1 MMEGLKNL
9 LIYIGIHGLGLA
21 IGFAIAAALITLK
34 EHINKINWLLRI
46 LLLPVVMLL
55 ALISV
60 AAISNNLIALL
71 AIFWPQGDIGFN
83 IWVHSN
89 IILPAATSYFLLWNV
104 YFITPFLKTYITSF
118 IGILWIA
125 FYVFML
131 YETLSYGIVSEG
143 GYLFEL
149 FDVETGFY
157 GTMALI
163 ISSIGGAVLAIKH
176 SYDGELEKIQ
186 L

>member
-1 MMEGLKNL
+1 METLKNL
-9 LIYIGIHGLGLA
+9 LIYIGFHGVGLA
-21 IGFAIAAALITLK
+21 IGFAIAAILITLK
-34 EHINKINWLLRI
+34 EHVNKVNWLLRI
-46 LLLPVVMLL
+46 LLLPIVMLM
-55 ALISV
+55 ALIAV

-71 AIFWPQGDIGFN
+71 AIFWTQGDIGLN
-83 IWVHSN
+83 IWLHSN

-104 YFITPFLKTYITSF
+104 YFITPFLKPYVTSF

-125 FYVFML
+125 LYVFML
-131 YETLSYGIVSEG
+131 YTTLNYGIVSEG

-163 ISSIGGAVLAIKH
+163 ISSIGGAVMAIKH
-176 SYDGELEKIQ
+176 SYDGELE
-186 L
+186 

>member
-1 MMEGLKNL
+1 METIKNL
-9 LIYIGIHGLGLA
+9 LIYIGFHGVGLA
-21 IGFAIAAALITLK
+21 IGFAIAAILITLK
-34 EHINKINWLLRI
+34 EHVNKVNWLLRI
-46 LLLPVVMLL
+46 PLLPIVMLM
-55 ALISV
+55 ALIAV

-71 AIFWPQGDIGFN
+71 AIFWTQGDIGLN
-83 IWVHSN
+83 IWLHSN

-104 YFITPFLKTYITSF
+104 YFITPFLKPYVTSF

-125 FYVFML
+125 LYVFML
-131 YETLSYGIVSEG
+131 YTTLNYGIVSEG

-163 ISSIGGAVLAIKH
+163 ISSIGGAVMAIKH
-176 SYDGELEKIQ
+176 SYDGELE
-186 L
+186 

>member
-1 MMEGLKNL
+1 METLKNL
-9 LIYIGIHGLGLA
+9 LIYIGIHGVGLA
-21 IGFAIAAALITLK
+21 VGFAIAAILITLK
-34 EHINKINWLLRI
+34 EHVNKVNWLLRI
-46 LLLPVVMLL
+46 LLLPVVMLM
-55 ALISV
+55 ALIAV

-71 AIFWPQGDIGFN
+71 AIFWSQGDIGLN
-83 IWVHSN
+83 IWLHSN

-104 YFITPFLKTYITSF
+104 YFITPFLKPYVTSF

-125 FYVFML
+125 LYVFML
-131 YETLSYGIVSEG
+131 YTTLNYGIVSEG

-163 ISSIGGAVLAIKH
+163 MSSIGGAVMAIKH
-176 SYDGELEKIQ
+176 SYDGEL
-186 L
+186 

>member
-1 MMEGLKNL
+1 METLKNL
-9 LIYIGIHGLGLA
+9 LIYIGIHGVGLA
-21 IGFAIAAALITLK
+21 IGFAIAAILITLK
-34 EHINKINWLLRI
+34 EHVNKVNWLLRI
-46 LLLPVVMLL
+46 LLLPIVMLM
-55 ALISV
+55 ALIAV

-71 AIFWPQGDIGFN
+71 AIFWTQGDIGLN
-83 IWVHSN
+83 IWLHSN

-104 YFITPFLKTYITSF
+104 YFITPFLKPYVTSF

-125 FYVFML
+125 LYVFML
-131 YETLSYGIVSEG
+131 YTTLNYGIVSEG

-163 ISSIGGAVLAIKH
+163 ISSIGGAVMAIKH
-176 SYDGELEKIQ
+176 SYDGELE
-186 L
+186 

>member
-1 MMEGLKNL
+1 MEGIKSL
-9 LIYIGIHGLGLA
+9 LIYIGVHGLGLI
-21 IGFAIAAALITLK
+21 IGFAIVGILITLK
-34 EHINKINWLLRI
+34 EHVNKINSLIRI
-46 LLLPVVMLL
+46 MLLPVVMLL

-60 AAISNNLIALL
+60 AAVSNNLIAIL
-71 AIFWPQGDIGFN
+71 AIFWSQSDIGLN
-83 IWVHSN
+83 IWLHSN

-104 YFITPFLKTYITSF
+104 YFISPFFQAYVTSF

-131 YETLSYGIVSEG
+131 YTSLNYGIVSEG

-163 ISSIGGAVLAIKH
+163 ISSIGGAVAAIIQSH
-176 SYDGELEKIQ
+176 DGELE
-186 L
+186 

>member
-1 MMEGLKNL
+1 METLKNL
-9 LIYIGIHGLGLA
+9 LIYIGIHGVGLA
-21 IGFAIAAALITLK
+21 VGFAIAAILITLK
-34 EHINKINWLLRI
+34 EHVNKVNWLLRI
-46 LLLPVVMLL
+46 LLLPVVMLM
-55 ALISV
+55 ALIAV

-71 AIFWPQGDIGFN
+71 AIFWPKSDIGLN
-83 IWVHSN
+83 IWLHSN

-104 YFITPFLKTYITSF
+104 YFITPFLKPYVTSF

-125 FYVFML
+125 LYVFML
-131 YETLSYGIVSEG
+131 YTTLNYGIVSEG

-163 ISSIGGAVLAIKH
+163 MSSIGGAVMAIKH
-176 SYDGELEKIQ
+176 SYDGELE
-186 L
+186 

>member
-1 MMEGLKNL
+1 METIKNL
-9 LIYIGIHGLGLA
+9 LIYIGIHGVGLA
-21 IGFAIAAALITLK
+21 IGFAIAAILITLK
-34 EHINKINWLLRI
+34 EHVNKVNWLLRI
-46 LLLPVVMLL
+46 LLLPVVMLM
-55 ALISV
+55 ALIAV

-71 AIFWPQGDIGFN
+71 AIFWTQGDIGLN
-83 IWVHSN
+83 IWLHSN

-104 YFITPFLKTYITSF
+104 YFITPFLKPYVTSF

-125 FYVFML
+125 LYVFML
-131 YETLSYGIVSEG
+131 YTTLNYGIVSEG

-163 ISSIGGAVLAIKH
+163 ISSIGGAVMAIKH
-176 SYDGELEKIQ
+176 SYDGELE
-186 L
+186 

>member
-1 MMEGLKNL
+1 MEGIKSL
-9 LIYIGIHGLGLA
+9 LIYIGVHGLGLI
-21 IGFAIAAALITLK
+21 IGFAIVGILVTLK
-34 EHINKINWLLRI
+34 EHVNKINWLIRI
-46 LLLPVVMLL
+46 MLLPVVMLL

-60 AAISNNLIALL
+60 AAVSNNLIAIL
-71 AIFWPQGDIGFN
+71 AIFWSQNDIGLN
-83 IWVHSN
+83 IWLHSN
-89 IILPAATSYFLLWNV
+89 IILPAVTSYFLLWNV
-104 YFITPFLKTYITSF
+104 YFISPFFQAYVTSF

-131 YETLSYGIVSEG
+131 YTSLNYGIVSEG

-163 ISSIGGAVLAIKH
+163 ISSIGGAVAAIIQSH
-176 SYDGELEKIQ
+176 DGELE
-186 L
+186 

>member
-1 MMEGLKNL
+1 METLKNL
-9 LIYIGIHGLGLA
+9 LIYIGFHGVGLA
-21 IGFAIAAALITLK
+21 IGFAIAAILITLK
-34 EHINKINWLLRI
+34 EHVNKVNWLLRI
-46 LLLPVVMLL
+46 LLLPVVMLM
-55 ALISV
+55 ALIAV

-71 AIFWPQGDIGFN
+71 AIFWSQGDIGLN
-83 IWVHSN
+83 IWLHSN

-104 YFITPFLKTYITSF
+104 YFITPFLKPYVTSF

-125 FYVFML
+125 LYVFML
-131 YETLSYGIVSEG
+131 YTTLNYGIVSEG

-163 ISSIGGAVLAIKH
+163 MSLIGGAVMAIKN
-176 SYDGELEKIQ
+176 SYDGELE
-186 L
+186 

>member
-1 MMEGLKNL
+1 METLKNL
-9 LIYIGIHGLGLA
+9 LIYIGFHGVGLA
-21 IGFAIAAALITLK
+21 IGFAIAAILITLK
-34 EHINKINWLLRI
+34 EHVNKVNWLLRI
-46 LLLPVVMLL
+46 LLLPVVMLM
-55 ALISV
+55 ALIAV

-71 AIFWPQGDIGFN
+71 AIFWSQGDIGLN
-83 IWVHSN
+83 IWLHSN

-104 YFITPFLKTYITSF
+104 YFITPFLKPYVTSF

-125 FYVFML
+125 LYVFML
-131 YETLSYGIVSEG
+131 YTTLNYGIVSEG

-163 ISSIGGAVLAIKH
+163 MSSIGGAVMAIKH
-176 SYDGELEKIQ
+176 SYDGELE
-186 L
+186 